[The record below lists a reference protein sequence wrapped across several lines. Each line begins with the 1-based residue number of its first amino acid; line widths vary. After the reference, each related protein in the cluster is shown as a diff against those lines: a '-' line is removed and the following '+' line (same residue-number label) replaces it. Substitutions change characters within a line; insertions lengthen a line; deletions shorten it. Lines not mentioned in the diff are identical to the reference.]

1 MAASIFGPCYL
12 GGTLSPVLRFAI
24 ELGDRVNM
32 SASCGGLFNQPR
44 FADVGTEKGEGGGKG
59 KMETDL
65 LFE

>member
-1 MAASIFGPCYL
+1 M
-12 GGTLSPVLRFAI
+12 SPVLRFAI